1 MNFGSAK
8 KKIDTDEYKRGNLYG
23 ISGLI
28 GIPVTPEFDIYGR
41 AGWART
47 KFTSTDPNG
56 KVESNRSGYS
66 LGVGG
71 RYNFAPQMAVR
82 LEYRYH
88 GYSKFNMSNAVLGPL
103 FRVT

>member
-1 MNFGSAK
+1 MLVLHNRTSCRGVFGSLVLNHLL
-8 KKIDTDEYKRGNLYG
+8 GN
-23 ISGLI
+23 I
-28 GIPVTPEFDIYGR
+28 
-41 AGWART
+41 A
-47 KFTSTDPNG
+47 DPNG

-88 GYSKFNMSNAVLGPL
+88 GYSKFNMSNAVETWENKNKEHVMTVGLQYM
-103 FRVT
+103 F